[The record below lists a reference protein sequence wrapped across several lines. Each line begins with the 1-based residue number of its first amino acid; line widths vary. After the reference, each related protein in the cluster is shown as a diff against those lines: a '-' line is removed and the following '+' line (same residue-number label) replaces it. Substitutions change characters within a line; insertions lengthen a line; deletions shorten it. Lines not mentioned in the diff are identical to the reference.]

1 MNLFSE
7 IIADHLHRHSD
18 TLHAGLVE
26 RLNGLGVPA
35 KSVVLAGV
43 HWAEWAF
50 EMHVYTHSGHVF
62 TFRFSDVYPVSL
74 NHFKDHL
81 TRELDRLAVAYKA
94 KHYPKTP
101 LPFAEEPDSIPVE
114 KFLDKPFDN
123 PFNPYNL

>member
-7 IIADHLHRHSD
+7 IIADHLQRHSD
-18 TLHAGLVE
+18 TLHASLVE

-35 KSVVLAGV
+35 KSIVLAGV

-50 EMHVYTHSGHVF
+50 DMHVYTHSGHVF
-62 TFRFSDVYPVSL
+62 TFRFSDVHPVSL

-81 TRELDRLAVAYKA
+81 TRELGRLAVAYKA

-101 LPFAEEPDSIPVE
+101 LPFAEEPDSKDIRIILKEHLDRKFTPV
-114 KFLDKPFDN
+114 
-123 PFNPYNL
+123 